1 MIAASEKTADGNN
14 QEIAFSAMKYSDFR
28 VIIADEQHT
37 FASLM
42 KGILMSLGFSKIT
55 VASSGDE
62 AQKICSRAQFDIY
75 LFDCSFRNGIS
86 GLELVQNLRKNHLAP
101 CMALM
106 FIVTG
111 DHSRSKVLCAVE
123 QEPDDYIVKPFSQK
137 QFARRLKK
145 AIAKKKDLENIYSCI
160 YRNDAPG
167 AISALEK
174 AVSEGTPYDVYCRC
188 LLSDYY
194 ISTGQ
199 HNLAQAVI
207 QEGMACSE
215 SDYLKFALGKVLY
228 SKKLHEES
236 LSIIQDVLTRR
247 PLMTDAIEYV
257 SKNYISLGMTEKAI
271 QSIRQAVALSPLSE
285 RLLNAQITT
294 ALNAGDF
301 MTARDGLALLLNV
314 KKNSPEEVDTLLE
327 SFVQC
332 EFMFV
337 ENSHDPFHIS
347 SMEKVIG
354 NIIGRYHAC
363 TSKDRF
369 SLETF
374 KTVCEAR
381 VALIRGETQRSKRRL
396 YQALTAMNENNSN
409 LADSIKIGMYLGLLS
424 LGEYEVAEHLSQ
436 ELAGRSADSDIAM
449 NILDICVS
457 RKNAEQAERR
467 NKYQELNSQGIREYK
482 NGKLDEALRLF
493 KEAKRKVPGNSN
505 AILNKIQI
513 LLDMTEIQLKQDSK
527 NGKDAARG
535 LIQECASDLRLLE
548 GIPLS
553 KVQAERTELL
563 KKDFAEIQSKTAKR

>member
-1 MIAASEKTADGNN
+1 MIAASENTADGKN

-55 VASSGDE
+55 IASSGDE

-86 GLELVQNLRKNHLAP
+86 GLELVQNLRKNPLAP

-285 RLLNAQITT
+285 KLLNTQITT

>member
-55 VASSGDE
+55 IASSGDE

-145 AIAKKKDLENIYSCI
+145 AIAKKKDLEDIYSCI

-314 KKNSPEEVDTLLE
+314 KKNSPEEVDALLE

>member
-55 VASSGDE
+55 IASSGDE
-62 AQKICSRAQFDIY
+62 AKKICSRAQFDIY

-137 QFARRLKK
+137 QFARRLKQ
-145 AIAKKKDLENIYSCI
+145 AIAKKKDLEDIYSCI

-436 ELAGRSADSDIAM
+436 ELAVRSADSDIAM

-553 KVQAERTELL
+553 KIQAERTELL

>member
-1 MIAASEKTADGNN
+1 MIAASENTADGKN

-42 KGILMSLGFSKIT
+42 KGILLSLGFSKIT

-62 AQKICSRAQFDIY
+62 AQKICAHAQFDIY

-86 GLELVQNLRKNHLAP
+86 GLELVQHLRKNHLAP

-106 FIVTG
+106 FIITG

-145 AIAKKKDLENIYSCI
+145 ALAKKKDLEDIYSCI

-174 AVSEGTPYDVYCRC
+174 AVSAGTPYDVYCRC

-228 SKKLHEES
+228 SRKLHEES
-236 LSIIQDVLTRR
+236 LSVIQDVLTRR

-257 SKNYISLGMTEKAI
+257 SKNYLSLGMPEKAI

-285 RLLNAQITT
+285 KLLNTQITT

-347 SMEKVIG
+347 NMEKVIG
-354 NIIGRYHAC
+354 NIIGRYQAC

-369 SLETF
+369 SMETF

-396 YQALTAMNENNSN
+396 YQALTAMNEDNRNI
-409 LADSIKIGMYLGLLS
+409 ADSIKIGMYLGLLS

-436 ELAGRSADSDIAM
+436 ELAGRSAASDIAM

-467 NKYQELNSQGIREYK
+467 NKYQELNSQGIKEYK

-513 LLDMTEIQLKQDSK
+513 LLDMSEIQLKQDPR

>member
-55 VASSGDE
+55 IASSGDE

-145 AIAKKKDLENIYSCI
+145 AIAKKKDLEDIYSCI